1 MATVNQGLFRYS
13 MTDYDRQKRQ
23 VSFPTTVVTA
33 ANHDAQKTLHDALV
47 AALEDVTLGAL
58 DFEEFVGDRESIRP
72 LVAAA
77 APTGQINIQWV
88 VTYVDDVTTAV
99 ANVRIP
105 CADLVDATLL
115 MPNSNVWDPADAK
128 WVQFITDFE
137 AYVLSEDGNPVS
149 IQQVVY
155 LQ

>member
-1 MATVNQGLFRYS
+1 MATENEGLVRLS
-13 MTDYDRQKRQ
+13 MADYDRQKRQ

-33 ANHDAQKTLHDALV
+33 ANHDAQKTLHDAFI
-47 AALEDVTLGAL
+47 AAIMDVTLGAL
-58 DFEEFVGDRESIRP
+58 DFEEYVGDRESIRP
-72 LVAAA
+72 LIAAA

-88 VTYVDDVTTAV
+88 VTYVDDVNSSV
-99 ANVRIP
+99 YNVRIP

-115 MPNSNVWDPADAK
+115 MPNSNIWDPSDAK
-128 WVQFITDFE
+128 WVTFIADFE
-137 AYVLSEDGNPVS
+137 AYVLSEDGNAVS